1 MLIIFISSFPQLQS
15 DDRILRVM
23 FHRSHGRY
31 VRFSH
36 LLLFWGKCPLLA
48 ALLHVIKAFYKQLMN
63 SPPDVD
69 E

>member
-1 MLIIFISSFPQLQS
+1 
-15 DDRILRVM
+15 M

-48 ALLHVIKAFYKQLMN
+48 ALLHIIKAFYKQLMN